1 MSIKHHPPETML
13 AAFAAGTLDHGQ
25 HVAIATHLVSC
36 PLCRSFRRA
45 VEEVGG
51 AMMENL
57 PPAAM
62 SSGAFG
68 ALEARLSESRPRIA
82 PVAPTMVSETEI
94 PGLPKF
100 VRRYSFGGWRWVAP
114 SVHVRPI
121 KLPYASDTRVFLL
134 RSGPGTKMLQHTHT
148 GLEMTCV
155 LSGAFQQ
162 EGARFG
168 PGDFDF
174 GDDTVDHRPLVESGQ
189 DCICLVAMQGEL
201 QLKGLF
207 GRMVE
212 PFVRL

>member
-1 MSIKHHPPETML
+1 MSINHHPPETML

-25 HVAIATHLVSC
+25 HIAIATHLVSC
-36 PLCRSFRRA
+36 PQCRHFRSA
-45 VEEVGG
+45 MEEVGG
-51 AMMENL
+51 TVVESL

-62 SSGAFG
+62 SPGAFKK
-68 ALEARLSESRPRIA
+68 LEARLTGSARPA
-82 PVAPTMVSETEI
+82 AAEAAHSSSETVI
-94 PGLPKF
+94 QGLPRF
-100 VRRYSFGGWRWVAP
+100 VRRYRFGNWRWVAP

-121 KLPYASDTRVFLL
+121 ALPYDSETRVFLL
-134 RSGPGTKMLQHTHT
+134 RSGPGTRLLEHTHT

-162 EGARFG
+162 EDALFG

-174 GDDTVDHRPLVESGQ
+174 GDDTMDHRPLVESGQ

-201 QLKGLF
+201 QLKGLL
-207 GRMVE
+207 GRIVQ

>member
-1 MSIKHHPPETML
+1 MTIRHHPPETML

-25 HVAIATHLVSC
+25 HIAIATHLVSC
-36 PLCRSFRRA
+36 LQCRRFRRA
-45 VEEVGG
+45 MEEVGG
-51 AMMENL
+51 ALVESL

-68 ALEARLSESRPRIA
+68 KLESRLTE
-82 PVAPTMVSETEI
+82 PVRPTASEALPASSEADI
-94 PGLPKF
+94 PGLPRF
-100 VRRYSFGGWRWVAP
+100 VRRYRLGSWRWVAP
-114 SVHVRPI
+114 SVRVRAI
-121 KLPYASDTRVFLL
+121 DLPYDSNTRVFLL
-134 RSGPGTKMLQHTHT
+134 KSGPGTRMLQHTHT

-162 EGARFG
+162 EGGRFG

-174 GDDTVDHRPLVESGQ
+174 GDDTIDHRPLVEPGQ

-201 QLKGLF
+201 QLRGLL
-207 GRMVE
+207 GRMVQ